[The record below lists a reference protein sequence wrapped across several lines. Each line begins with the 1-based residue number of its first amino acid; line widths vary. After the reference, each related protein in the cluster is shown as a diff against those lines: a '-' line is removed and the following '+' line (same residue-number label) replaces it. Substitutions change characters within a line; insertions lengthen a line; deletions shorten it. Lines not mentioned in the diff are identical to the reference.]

1 MPDILTYL
9 FVSAVSLLVLFFLIR
24 AAVLSA
30 LNAHADRERE
40 IARAVAVPRVAD
52 TDAE

>member
-40 IARAVAVPRVAD
+40 IAVPRVGD
-52 TDAE
+52 PE